1 VVKSV
6 RVDDISELSLVPL
19 ISVYS
24 MIYMTI
30 LCVLVLCTQVNMM
43 FVMLL

>member
-6 RVDDISELSLVPL
+6 RIDDISELSLVPL

-24 MIYMTI
+24 MLSSY
-30 LCVLVLCTQVNMM
+30 QVAARLSLTT
-43 FVMLL
+43 F